1 MYVTPLTCYIRCKTQ
16 LYNFSLDKEDR
27 WRLVF
32 REVDANSDNV
42 LEALEIDNMALSK
55 LLEKLIVPNKDEL

>member
-1 MYVTPLTCYIRCKTQ
+1 M
-16 LYNFSLDKEDR
+16 
-27 WRLVF
+27 F